1 MLIAQFYKTGL
12 DPFYDPNY
20 GNSNDET
27 ARKVDPDSRIKAGIT
42 AGAVSGSVVI
52 VRLDDTI

>member
-1 MLIAQFYKTGL
+1 MLIGQFYKTGL

-20 GNSNDET
+20 GSSNDET
-27 ARKVDPDSRIKAGIT
+27 THKVDPDSRIKAGIT

-52 VRLDDTI
+52 VRFDDTI